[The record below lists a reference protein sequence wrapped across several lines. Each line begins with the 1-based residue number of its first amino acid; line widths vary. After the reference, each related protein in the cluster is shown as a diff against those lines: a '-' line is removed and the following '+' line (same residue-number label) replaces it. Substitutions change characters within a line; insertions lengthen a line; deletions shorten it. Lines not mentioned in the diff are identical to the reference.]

1 MALPTA
7 TIGVLAAVALAAAPA
22 LTALEAAPAAAESR
36 TWHRL
41 PDDPLLPTQW
51 NLGLDRSDRSDAATR
66 TTIDVGGAWRAT
78 HCQGVRIAV
87 LDTGVDLDHP
97 DLAGKL
103 EPGATFV
110 DGTSSADDDQG
121 HGTEIAGVM
130 AAATDNHTGIAGICP
145 AGRLIPVK
153 VADAGGHTDDDQ
165 GDVKVA
171 AGLRWAV
178 DHGADVINMSLGV
191 LPTPAMRDAVDYAH
205 AHDVLVVAAVGNS
218 GDAPNPWP
226 APANL
231 PHVLAVG
238 ATDRDG
244 NRAAYSSTGPHDLVM
259 APGDGVPT
267 TARGGGYGQGGYTS
281 IASPQVAG
289 VAALVR
295 ALRPDLTADE
305 VRAVLERSATPLPGQ
320 PRWSP
325 TSGYGL
331 VDATAAVALAR
342 RMPRRG

>member
-7 TIGVLAAVALAAAPA
+7 TIGVLAALALATAPA
-22 LTALEAAPAAAESR
+22 ITAIEAAPAAATAA

-51 NLGLDRSDRSDAATR
+51 NLGTGAGRPGSPR
-66 TTIDVGGAWRAT
+66 TTIDVTGAWQAT
-78 HCQGVRIAV
+78 HCRGVRVAL

-97 DLAGKL
+97 DLADRL
-103 EPGATFV
+103 APGATFV
-110 DGTSSADDDQG
+110 DGTSSPEDDQG
-121 HGTEIAGVM
+121 HGTGTAGVL
-130 AAATDNHTGIAGICP
+130 AAATNNGTGIAGICP
-145 AGRLIPVK
+145 EGRLIPVK
-153 VADAGGHTDDDQ
+153 VADSGGHTDDDA

-178 DHGADVINMSLGV
+178 DHGARVINMSLGV
-191 LPTPAMRDAVDYAH
+191 LPTPAMRDAVAYAH

-259 APGDGVPT
+259 APGDGIPT
-267 TARGGGYGQGGYTS
+267 TARGGGYGEGGYTS

-295 ALRPDLTADE
+295 AVRPDLTADE
-305 VRAVLERSATPLPGQ
+305 VRTVLERSATPLPGQ
-320 PRWSP
+320 PRWSA

-331 VDATAAVALAR
+331 VDATAAVRLAR
-342 RMPRRG
+342 RMPHPR